1 MAIGAIGEGWHN
13 WHHKYPYDYA
23 TSEHGIFS
31 QYNPTKLFID
41 TGAMLGVIWD
51 RKRATSAWLRLKQS
65 RLIAQQAQEEL
76 DNKDNKDKDS
86 TSMNRTNSISIGSGV
101 FSKEVQKELL
111 SGEKIVETAE
121 EKQLDARG
129 W

>member
-51 RKRATSAWLRLKQS
+51 RKRATSAWLRLKQT

-86 TSMNRTNSISIGSGV
+86 TNIGSGV